1 MESNVSTVAFRSNLY
16 PVEKSFYEDSTFRS
30 KIHDPFSLEIL
41 KKQCALT
48 SIQKQEYDYASV
60 HCAYAAKNDY
70 PWGTIRDDQDTKRVV
85 CRCLNTKCSHFH
97 SCRPDFDPAELDI
110 HEENKRAQPAIFE
123 FEEAARKKRT
133 SEDGDARAAAK
144 LFAGNTPEKK
154 NTSETG
160 TTIPVVKKPDPND
173 PFVVRPPAPP
183 VPKPVEVKKIDFS
196 SFTETTQNKIIEAE
210 PAERSIVNAGPGTGK
225 TWTLIE
231 KIIHMINE
239 EQAEAGNILV
249 LCFSRSAVEV
259 VRNRLADAAEA
270 GRIGY
275 EWQDVDVR
283 TFDSFCTYMLAW
295 VQDNHKELLPRH
307 FLLEEYDYDQR
318 IKKATNI
325 FKQKKDTNN
334 IFGEIDFVILC
345 NEGVLCLEVKG
356 GQVSRRNG
364 VWEFANRYS
373 KISHKNEGPF
383 QQVQGNMQSLRQ
395 YMVRRL
401 GNYDPLVRC
410 QYACAVAMPD
420 CRFEAPGVG
429 IDVVP
434 EILVDAKQSWNL
446 DTLIN
451 QAFWYWRQTCV
462 EKHGFE
468 GGRLTDAEID
478 KLANLLRGDF
488 HFVPSMKDTVERAV
502 KELCALTAEQYEV
515 LESLFDNPRT
525 IVSGV
530 AGAGKT
536 LIAMEQARRAY
547 WEGKSVL
554 YLCFNHNIAQY
565 VQYQFEKDNVCIEA
579 VTLHAFMMRACGID
593 WSPDLNRDFYETE
606 LPVAFMAAE
615 DVPVYDLV
623 IIDEG
628 QDLLTDTYLECI
640 DRIVQDGLGDGTWA
654 IYYDPNQN
662 IFNSYAELDA
672 MIKKL
677 RKEAY
682 AMSWKLRANC
692 RNTKQIANAN
702 ILMTNIPNQGKPTV
716 SGPQVEYDSYSGKE
730 DERKKINAIV
740 RKIKDSGAIGSD
752 FIILSRYT
760 LANPLNGLGLT
771 GLDKDLGTLKTTGP
785 LWKAKKNDVRFSTI
799 SGFKGLEAKIVI
811 MIDVDHFSDEDTRL
825 LNYVAASRACA
836 MLYVLYDS
844 DAEQERQNMI
854 LSGFTQVGT

>member
-1 MESNVSTVAFRSNLY
+1 MVQLIPDVLAPEI
-16 PVEKSFYEDSTFRS
+16 KS
-30 KIHDPFSLEIL
+30 
-41 KKQCALT
+41 
-48 SIQKQEYDYASV
+48 
-60 HCAYAAKNDY
+60 
-70 PWGTIRDDQDTKRVV
+70 
-85 CRCLNTKCSHFH
+85 
-97 SCRPDFDPAELDI
+97 PAEKRLFIEFRD
-110 HEENKRAQPAIFE
+110 HRTNK
-123 FEEAARKKRT
+123 KY
-133 SEDGDARAAAK
+133 
-144 LFAGNTPEKK
+144 
-154 NTSETG
+154 
-160 TTIPVVKKPDPND
+160 VVLHSLG
-173 PFVVRPPAPP
+173 
-183 VPKPVEVKKIDFS
+183 I
-196 SFTETTQNKIIEAE
+196 AE
-210 PAERSIVNAGPGTGK
+210 
-225 TWTLIE
+225 
-231 KIIHMINE
+231 H
-239 EQAEAGNILV
+239 
-249 LCFSRSAVEV
+249 
-259 VRNRLADAAEA
+259 
-270 GRIGY
+270 
-275 EWQDVDVR
+275 
-283 TFDSFCTYMLAW
+283 
-295 VQDNHKELLPRH
+295 
-307 FLLEEYDYDQR
+307 
-318 IKKATNI
+318 
-325 FKQKKDTNN
+325 TNN

-854 LSGFTQVGT
+854 LSGFTQGGT

>member
-1 MESNVSTVAFRSNLY
+1 MATG
-16 PVEKSFYEDSTFRS
+16 
-30 KIHDPFSLEIL
+30 L
-41 KKQCALT
+41 KYYFG
-48 SIQKQEYDYASV
+48 I
-60 HCAYAAKNDY
+60 
-70 PWGTIRDDQDTKRVV
+70 
-85 CRCLNTKCSHFH
+85 
-97 SCRPDFDPAELDI
+97 DF
-110 HEENKRAQPAIFE
+110 
-123 FEEAARKKRT
+123 
-133 SEDGDARAAAK
+133 
-144 LFAGNTPEKK
+144 
-154 NTSETG
+154 G
-160 TTIPVVKKPDPND
+160 TTNSATVGYVVMDQKPEAVKYGDEEGRPIP
-173 PFVVRPPAPP
+173 
-183 VPKPVEVKKIDFS
+183 
-196 SFTETTQNKIIEAE
+196 
-210 PAERSIVNAGPGTGK
+210 SIVAIDKTTGAVFNGRDAWDKKMELSESCEYISSVK
-225 TWTLIE
+225 TILDS
-231 KIIHMINE
+231 
-239 EQAEAGNILV
+239 EQVKTI
-249 LCFSRSAVEV
+249 
-259 VRNRLADAAEA
+259 A
-270 GRIGY
+270 GR
-275 EWQDVDVR
+275 EWTAVDVASEV
-283 TFDSFCTYMLAW
+283 FKYL
-295 VQDNHKELLPRH
+295 
-307 FLLEEYDYDQR
+307 
-318 IKKATNI
+318 KA
-325 FKQKKDTNN
+325 
-334 IFGEIDFVILC
+334 
-345 NEGVLCLEVKG
+345 
-356 GQVSRRNG
+356 
-364 VWEFANRYS
+364 
-373 KISHKNEGPF
+373 
-383 QQVQGNMQSLRQ
+383 
-395 YMVRRL
+395 
-401 GNYDPLVRC
+401 
-410 QYACAVAMPD
+410 
-420 CRFEAPGVG
+420 
-429 IDVVP
+429 
-434 EILVDAKQSWNL
+434 
-446 DTLIN
+446 
-451 QAFWYWRQTCV
+451 
-462 EKHGFE
+462 
-468 GGRLTDAEID
+468 
-478 KLANLLRGDF
+478 
-488 HFVPSMKDTVERAV
+488 

>member
-1 MESNVSTVAFRSNLY
+1 MLADYEHIIVDEVQDLVGSRAELVLAMLKGLPETCGFTILGDSCQALY
-16 PVEKSFYEDSTFRS
+16 DYMAEDDPAVMSSEQFYQEIFKSFPDANYY
-30 KIHDPFSLEIL
+30 
-41 KKQCALT
+41 ALT
-48 SIQKQEYDYASV
+48 
-60 HCAYAAKNDY
+60 
-70 PWGTIRDDQDTKRVV
+70 
-85 CRCLNTKCSHFH
+85 
-97 SCRPDFDPAELDI
+97 
-110 HEENKRAQPAIFE
+110 ENHRQ
-123 FEEAARKKRT
+123 
-133 SEDGDARAAAK
+133 
-144 LFAGNTPEKK
+144 GNTFGQLTVPYRKAIL
-154 NTSETG
+154 TG
-160 TTIPVVKKPDPND
+160 STQERVSAANDLLAHIPKMPVKLTK
-173 PFVVRPPAPP
+173 
-183 VPKPVEVKKIDFS
+183 
-196 SFTETTQNKIIEAE
+196 
-210 PAERSIVNAGPGTGK
+210 
-225 TWTLIE
+225 
-231 KIIHMINE
+231 
-239 EQAEAGNILV
+239 
-249 LCFSRSAVEV
+249 FSRSDALRYVGQGETLGILTRTNGQALQISAWLQNADV
-259 VRNRLADAAEA
+259 PHALHRGLGSPTLGDWIARIFCDYENESIDEPAFVAKHLALFPDAAYELARMRWAALVSTQHGEARNRYEVADLLKGLLRNAREPMLFESGTGAKPAITVSNIHRAKGKE
-270 GRIGY
+270 
-275 EWQDVDVR
+275 
-283 TFDSFCTYMLAW
+283 FDSVIVIDDVIEAMADPDTE
-295 VQDNHKELLPRH
+295 D
-307 FLLEEYDYDQR
+307 LLEHKVCYVALTR
-318 IKKATNI
+318 PKK
-325 FKQKKDTNN
+325 K
-334 IFGEIDFVILC
+334 
-345 NEGVLCLEVKG
+345 
-356 GQVSRRNG
+356 
-364 VWEFANRYS
+364 
-373 KISHKNEGPF
+373 
-383 QQVQGNMQSLRQ
+383 
-395 YMVRRL
+395 
-401 GNYDPLVRC
+401 
-410 QYACAVAMPD
+410 
-420 CRFEAPGVG
+420 
-429 IDVVP
+429 
-434 EILVDAKQSWNL
+434 
-446 DTLIN
+446 
-451 QAFWYWRQTCV
+451 
-462 EKHGFE
+462 
-468 GGRLTDAEID
+468 
-478 KLANLLRGDF
+478 
-488 HFVPSMKDTVERAV
+488 VERAEIS
-502 KELCALTAEQYEV
+502 KKDKQIYITRNDDQSKRCAKAGGFKRYISHFEVGSDTDLDLRSLAADSKLQQYIQK
-515 LESLFDNPRT
+515 N
-525 IVSGV
+525 IHSGMRL
-530 AGAGKT
+530 K
-536 LIAMEQARRAY
+536 LIKCPEGTKPY